1 MEIYQVRFCKRGWR
15 SDSPLDSNPTIKR
28 RKGGMGI
35 VGSITDDTCKE
46 VLRILRRFAPRE
58 ARKPQK
64 PTPTR

>member
-1 MEIYQVRFCKRGWR
+1 
-15 SDSPLDSNPTIKR
+15 
-28 RKGGMGI
+28 MGI